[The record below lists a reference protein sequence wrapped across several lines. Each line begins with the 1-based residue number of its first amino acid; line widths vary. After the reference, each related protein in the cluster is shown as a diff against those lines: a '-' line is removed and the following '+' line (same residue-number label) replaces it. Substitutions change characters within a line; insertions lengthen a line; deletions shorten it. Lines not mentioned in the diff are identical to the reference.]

1 MTDDTKTTTTNGE
14 SIVNSREGSTRSVRD
29 AVVLTEHEERIFA
42 VLLAASAEA
51 FPGRR
56 VVLRVAGGWVRDKL
70 LGTPSHDIDV
80 AIDCMTG
87 AEFAAAVRAFVD
99 AHAPGAKETKVAVIK
114 QNPEQSKHLETATM
128 TVLGLPID
136 FVNLRAEEYSKTS
149 RIPTIV
155 CCLSFEP
162 ISFHHLFWFLDD
174 HENLT
179 NHPSFPL
186 HPLSNHHF
194 STHRG

>member
-1 MTDDTKTTTTNGE
+1 MTDDTKTTTTNRE

-155 CCLSFEP
+155 CCLF
-162 ISFHHLFWFLDD
+162 
-174 HENLT
+174 
-179 NHPSFPL
+179 
-186 HPLSNHHF
+186 
-194 STHRG
+194 

>member
-1 MTDDTKTTTTNGE
+1 MTERVEEQKSEGE
-14 SIVNSREGSTRSVRD
+14 ASGETV
-29 AVVLTEHEERIFA
+29 ALTEHEERIFA

-51 FPGRR
+51 FPGRT

-70 LGTPSHDIDV
+70 LGRPSHDIDI
-80 AIDCMTG
+80 AIDCMSG
-87 AEFAAAVRAFVD
+87 AEFAAAVRTFVD
-99 AHAPGAKETKVAVIK
+99 AHAPGAKETKIAVIK

-155 CCLSFEP
+155 CQPHPPFPPNCLP
-162 ISFHHLFWFLDD
+162 CRPHRCPWHHDD
-174 HENLT
+174 DN
-179 NHPSFPL
+179 N
-186 HPLSNHHF
+186 NN
-194 STHRG
+194 RGLGRRRRTRTGAT